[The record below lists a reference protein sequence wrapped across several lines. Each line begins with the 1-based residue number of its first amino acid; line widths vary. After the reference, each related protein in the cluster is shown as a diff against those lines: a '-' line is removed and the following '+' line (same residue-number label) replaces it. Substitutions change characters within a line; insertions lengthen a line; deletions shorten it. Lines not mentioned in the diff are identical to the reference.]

1 MKTRIYC
8 KTIAKGQQ
16 AFYLVADNK
25 EYYLFTQ
32 NYRISVRDYFG
43 FGISIQESTKYSN
56 VHSTAVRNTLDKL
69 KAYIPYIEKEYGIAV
84 MTKTKKQREKRRNK
98 PYKRDTAN
106 WKNFVREEMALYA
119 CC

>member
-32 NYRISVRDYFG
+32 NYRVSVKEF
-43 FGISIQESTKYSN
+43 FSSGISIQESMNYTN
-56 VHSTAVRNTLDKL
+56 AHSTAVRNTLDKL
-69 KAYIPYIEKEYGIAV
+69 S
-84 MTKTKKQREKRRNK
+84 KTKNSCPNNAIPAVWRKRRIGS
-98 PYKRDTAN
+98 
-106 WKNFVREEMALYA
+106 YA
-119 CC
+119 

>member
-32 NYRISVRDYFG
+32 NYRISVKDYFAS
-43 FGISIQESTKYSN
+43 GISIQESTNYAN
-56 VHSTAVRNTLDKL
+56 AHSAAVRNTLDKL
-69 KAYIPYIEKEYGIAV
+69 KSYIPYIEKEYGIAV
-84 MTKTKKQREKRRNK
+84 MTRTKNHRDKKRSK
-98 PYKRDTAN
+98 PYKRDTVN

-119 CC
+119 YC